1 MISFFIFYLIGV
13 PVSILLH
20 EVGHALGITL
30 FTKEKAHVY
39 LGPANDNNEENFRI
53 GRMHFHIKWA
63 FFGFCFV
70 KNRSDFTSFKS
81 IMFSAGGPIISLLL
95 CIAAY
100 LVSADLT
107 HYGTKN
113 FLNGIIYFNLILF
126 IFTSI
131 PITYPNWWKPKP
143 YAGRP
148 SDGYQI
154 LTALKSKNNSR

>member
-1 MISFFIFYLIGV
+1 MISFFLFYLLGV
-13 PVSILLH
+13 PISILLH
-20 EVGHALGITL
+20 EVGHALGATL

-39 LGPANDNNEENFRI
+39 LGPANEGNRENFRI
-53 GRMHFHIKWA
+53 GRLHFHIIWA
-63 FFGFCFV
+63 FSGFCSV
-70 KNRSDFTSFKS
+70 DNRRDFTSFKS
-81 IMFSAGGPIISLLL
+81 IMFLAGGPILSLLV

-113 FLNGIIYFNLILF
+113 FLNGVIYFNLLLF

-131 PITYPNWWKPKP
+131 PITYPKWWKP
-143 YAGRP
+143 YAGHP

-154 LTALKSKNNSR
+154 LTILNSKK